1 MKLKVINTFRDK
13 DDHVTVYDPDTIL
26 EVKDKERAQE
36 LIDRGLCKEFKGK
49 TTPAYILGTEEDG
62 GQPDESEGGTDE
74 NPDINASEETAD
86 SNDGEGGK
94 DENPDAS
101 EQTQKQKTKSEAD
114 E

>member
-1 MKLKVINTFRDK
+1 MKLKVTNTFRDK
-13 DDHVTVYDPDTIL
+13 DDHVTVYEPDTIL
-26 EVKDKERAQE
+26 EVKDKERAQS
-36 LIDRGLCKEFKGK
+36 LIERGLCKEFKGK
-49 TTPAYILGTEEDG
+49 TAPAYILGTEEDG
-62 GQPDESEGGTDE
+62 GTDE
-74 NPDINASEETAD
+74 NPDTNASEETSD

>member
-1 MKLKVINTFRDK
+1 MKLKVINAFRDK

-26 EVKDKERAQE
+26 EVKDKDRAQE

-49 TTPAYILGTEEDG
+49 TAPAYILGTEEDG

-74 NPDINASEETAD
+74 NPDTNASEETSG
-86 SNDGEGGK
+86 SNEEQGGT
-94 DENPDAS
+94 DENPEVS

>member
-26 EVKDKERAQE
+26 EVKDKDRAQE
-36 LIDRGLCKEFKGK
+36 LIDRDLCKEFKGK
-49 TTPAYILGTEEDG
+49 TAPAYILGTEEDG
-62 GQPDESEGGTDE
+62 GQPDESEGGMDE
-74 NPDINASEETAD
+74 NPDTNASEETSG
-86 SNDGEGGK
+86 SNEDQGGT
-94 DENPDAS
+94 DENPEVS